1 MGAVRR
7 DKTAAVELSCAA
19 RRPETACFTP
29 AGGQRGGTARAGEAG
44 EAPRS
49 VRAAGRP
56 AGGSSL
62 PGQGLPGHGPD
73 SAHCAGHHVTLWGE
87 TGAPPVTGSTLTTDK
102 AVA

>member
-29 AGGQRGGTARAGEAG
+29 AGGQRGGTARAGE
-44 EAPRS
+44 
-49 VRAAGRP
+49 